1 MNWNLFYNKNDI
13 SNQRRK
19 CELSKSSVGTIWKN
33 KYRYLLHATIT
44 PNEVKTQLEKTKL
57 QPDQKKRW
65 KIFHWDMIFL
75 SKT

>member
-1 MNWNLFYNKNDI
+1 MIFLTK
-13 SNQRRK
+13 
-19 CELSKSSVGTIWKN
+19 EESVNSQKVVLEQFGKIKN